1 MKAIYNILSQYFK
14 SYFHLP
20 TYLSIG
26 LVLIGLIGLNYY
38 FNFEDTYIDTIQS
51 SALRFGAMFLFQLL
65 PYLLSIGILLYFNR
79 IKNPLKNGQF
89 WLLMVFGFALLA
101 LDRSISFSHVIHEN
115 ITNLHFSYSRKVA
128 NFLSG
133 VLFIVFP
140 LILFAIVS
148 KDKHHV
154 YGLFGRFKG
163 IKPYAFLLFGSFICV
178 FIGGFFSDIQ
188 SYYPLYLQDNPN
200 YFQQET
206 QYSTLYTILLYEL
219 SYALSFISV
228 EFFFRGFLIFA
239 FIKHLGKYAVLPMA
253 VTYCVLHF
261 GKPMTEAISS
271 VFGGLLLGI
280 IALKHK
286 NIRGGILIHV
296 GMAWSMELIG
306 YLHRII

>member
-1 MKAIYNILSQYFK
+1 MKAIYNILSNYFK
-14 SYFHLP
+14 SYFHLQ
-20 TYLSIG
+20 TYLSIS
-26 LVLIGLIGLNYY
+26 LVLTGVIGMNYY
-38 FNFEDTYIDTIQS
+38 FNFEDTYIDSIEPTV
-51 SALRFGAMFLFQLL
+51 LRFGAMFLFQLV
-65 PYLLSIGILLYFNR
+65 PYLLAILILLYYDR
-79 IKNPLKNGQF
+79 IKNPFKNTQF
-89 WLLMVFGFALLA
+89 WLLTLFGFTLLA
-101 LDRSISFSHVIHEN
+101 LDRSINFSQFIHN
-115 ITNLHFSYSRKVA
+115 NVTSLHFSYSRKIA

-140 LILFAIVS
+140 LILFALLS
-148 KDKHHV
+148 KDKHRI
-154 YGLFGRFKG
+154 YGLFGRFNG

-178 FIGGFFSDIQ
+178 FLGGFFSDIQ
-188 SYYPLYLQDNPN
+188 SYYPLYLQVNPN
-200 YFQQET
+200 DFQQDT
-206 QYSTLYTILLYEL
+206 QLSTLYMILLYEL
-219 SYALSFISV
+219 PYALSFISV
-228 EFFFRGFLIFA
+228 EFFFRGFLLFA
-239 FIKHLGKYAVLPMA
+239 FIKYLGKYAVLPMA